1 MVAKL
6 SREVAAVLAAEIREL
21 PAGHRLDG
29 EHAIMK
35 RFGVSRSTVRAALK
49 ELHDQYLV
57 RRVQG
62 SGTFVN
68 RRIDYVISRS
78 RRPSLHETIAGAGAK
93 AYTHL
98 VEADL
103 RPVPEPVADRLGLP
117 ARSEAQRLVR
127 LSYIDDEVSG
137 YSEEWISLDVC
148 DHIEV
153 GLRVIESLDQVLRGR
168 GFDPVRAWCRIGLD
182 TPPAEIGD
190 RLGHDGPRPTWIV
203 ESLTRNRADSRPLM
217 CSTAWTRPDLVRMV
231 LELEE

>member
-1 MVAKL
+1 MAAKL
-6 SREVAAVLAAEIREL
+6 SREVAAVLATEIREL

-78 RRPSLHETIAGAGAK
+78 RRPSLPEVITGAGAR

-103 RPVPEPVADRLGLP
+103 RPMPDPVADRFGLP
-117 ARSEAQRLVR
+117 PRTEAQRLVR

-137 YSEEWISLDVC
+137 YSEEWISLEVG
-148 DHIEV
+148 DHIEL

-168 GFDPVRAWCRIGLD
+168 GYDPVRAWCRIGLD
-182 TPPAEIGD
+182 TPPPEIGD
-190 RLGHDGPRPTWIV
+190 RLGHDGPRPTWLV
-203 ESLTRNRADSRPLM
+203 ESLTRHRADSRPLLY
-217 CSTAWTRPDLVRMV
+217 STTWTRPDLIRLI

>member
-1 MVAKL
+1 MAAKL

-78 RRPSLHETIAGAGAK
+78 RRPSLHDMITSAGAR

-103 RPVPEPVADRLGLP
+103 RPAPGPVADRLGLAP
-117 ARSEAQRLVR
+117 RTVAQRLVR

-137 YSEEWISLDVC
+137 YSEEWLSLDVC

-168 GFDPVRAWCRIGLD
+168 GYDPVQAWCRIHLD
-182 TPPAEIGD
+182 TPPPTIGD
-190 RLGHDGPRPTWIV
+190 RLGHDGPRPVWIV
-203 ESLTRNRADSRPLM
+203 ENLTRNRADSRPLV

>member
-1 MVAKL
+1 MAAKL
-6 SREVAAVLAAEIREL
+6 SREVAAVLAAEVREL

-29 EHAIMK
+29 EHAIMQ

-78 RRPSLHETIAGAGAK
+78 RRPSLHETIASAGAK

-103 RPVPEPVADRLGLP
+103 RPVPDPVADRLGLP
-117 ARSEAQRLVR
+117 PRTEAQRLVR

-148 DHIEV
+148 DHIEI

-168 GFDPVRAWCRIGLD
+168 GYDPVRAWCRIGLD
-182 TPPAEIGD
+182 TPPTAIGE

-203 ESLTRNRADSRPLM
+203 ESLTRNRNDSRPLM

>member
-1 MVAKL
+1 MAAKL
-6 SREVAAVLAAEIREL
+6 SREVAAVLAAEIGDL

-49 ELHDQYLV
+49 ELHDQHLV

-78 RRPSLHETIAGAGAK
+78 RRATLHETIAGAGAR
-93 AYTHL
+93 AYTQL

-103 RPVPEPVADRLGLP
+103 RPVPDPVADRLGLAP
-117 ARSEAQRLVR
+117 RTEVQRFVR
-127 LSYIDDEVSG
+127 LSYLDEEVSS
-137 YSEEWISLDVC
+137 YSEEWISPDVGDHLD
-148 DHIEV
+148 V

-168 GFDPVRAWCRIGLD
+168 GHDPVRSWCRIGQD
-182 TPPAEIGD
+182 APPPAIGD
-190 RLGHDGPRPTWIV
+190 RLGLDAPRNVWIV
-203 ESLTRNRADSRPLM
+203 ECLTRNRADSRPLIFG
-217 CSTAWTRPDLVRMV
+217 TTWTRPDLLRLVV
-231 LELEE
+231 ELED

>member
-78 RRPSLHETIAGAGAK
+78 RRPSLHETIASAGAK

-98 VEADL
+98 VGAEL
-103 RPVPEPVADRLGLP
+103 RAVPEPVAGRLGLAP
-117 ARSEAQRLVR
+117 GTEAQQLIRM
-127 LSYIDDEVSG
+127 SYIDDEVSG

-168 GFDPVRAWCRIGLD
+168 GYDPVRAWCRIGLD
-182 TPPAEIGD
+182 TPPAAVGE
-190 RLGHDGPRPTWIV
+190 RLGLDGPRPTWIV
-203 ESLTRNRADSRPLM
+203 ESLTRNRGDARQLM
-217 CSTAWTRPDLVRMV
+217 CSTTWTRPDLVRMV